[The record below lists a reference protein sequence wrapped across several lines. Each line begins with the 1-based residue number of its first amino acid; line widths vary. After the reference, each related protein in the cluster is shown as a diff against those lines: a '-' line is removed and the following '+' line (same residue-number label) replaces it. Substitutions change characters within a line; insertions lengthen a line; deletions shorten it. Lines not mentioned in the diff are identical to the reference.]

1 MTVDNP
7 PVTILAMSPRRSPSR
22 RKVRPPGAIGTLR
35 LIGGDYRRRRLPV
48 LDSPGLRPTPDRV
61 RETLFN
67 WLATQTAGARVL
79 DLFAGTG
86 ALGLEALS
94 RGAREACF
102 VERDPRVA
110 TQLVDNLTTLGADSR
125 GRVVTGDALAFLKG
139 EPSAHSLV
147 FLDPPF
153 HQGLAAP
160 CCEALEAGWLGED
173 AFIYMETEAT
183 LEPEIPAHWQLH
195 REVRAGDSRGRLYRR
210 RSAANTSVESPDS
223 NAC

>member
-1 MTVDNP
+1 MT
-7 PVTILAMSPRRSPSR
+7 PRRSPSR
-22 RKVRPPGAIGTLR
+22 RSRRSPTAGGGTLR

-67 WLATQTAGARVL
+67 WLAMVTPGARVL

-94 RGAREACF
+94 RGAREASF

-110 TQLVDNLTTLGADSR
+110 RQLADNLTTLGADPR
-125 GRVVTGDALAFLKG
+125 GRVATIDALAFLEG
-139 EPSAHSLV
+139 EARPYSLV

-153 HQGLAAP
+153 RQGLATA
-160 CCEALEAGWLGED
+160 CCTALEPGWLGED
-173 AFIYMETEAT
+173 AFIYVETEAS
-183 LEPEIPAHWQLH
+183 LEPEVPANWQLH
-195 REVRAGDSRGRLYRR
+195 REVRAGDSHGRLYRR
-210 RSAANTSVESPDS
+210 RTAAYASDGSPDS

>member
-1 MTVDNP
+1 MP
-7 PVTILAMSPRRSPSR
+7 PRRSPSR
-22 RKVRPPGAIGTLR
+22 RSRRSPIAGGGTLR

-67 WLATQTAGARVL
+67 WLTTLTPGARVL

-110 TQLVDNLTTLGADSR
+110 RQLVDNLTTLGAESR
-125 GRVVTGDALAFLKG
+125 SRVVTGDALAFLEG
-139 EPSAHSLV
+139 EPSPHSLA

-153 HQGLAAP
+153 HQGLAAA
-160 CCEALEAGWLGED
+160 CCVALEAGWLGED
-173 AFIYMETEAT
+173 AFIYVETEAM
-183 LEPEIPAHWQLH
+183 LEPEVPAQWQLH
-195 REVRAGDSRGRLYRR
+195 REVRAGDSHGRLYRR
-210 RSAANTSVESPDS
+210 RTTADASDGSPDS